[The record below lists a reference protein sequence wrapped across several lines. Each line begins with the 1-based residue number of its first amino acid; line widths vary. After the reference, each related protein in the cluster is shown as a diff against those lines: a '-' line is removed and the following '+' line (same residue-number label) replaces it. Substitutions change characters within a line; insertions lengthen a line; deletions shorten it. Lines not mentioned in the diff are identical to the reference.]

1 MSDYVTAGQQESYGL
16 GLKMGEQL
24 MQNPFDGLESAAVV
38 IGLSEA
44 LKGEASQISDE
55 ELRAAFQAINKQM
68 RAKQAAQAKNKISSE
83 RTILSR
89 QCQAGGSNNHCLWAS
104 I

>member
-1 MSDYVTAGQQESYGL
+1 MSDYVTAEQQVSYGL
-16 GLKMGEQL
+16 RLKMGEQL
-24 MQNPFDGLESAAVV
+24 MQNPFDGLESAALV

-68 RAKQAAQAKNKISSE
+68 RAKQAAQYRPKTPASKQG
-83 RTILSR
+83 LSR
-89 QCQAGGSNNHCLWAS
+89 KLLGQAVTGL
-104 I
+104 